1 MNFNNILSSESI
13 SPKSFY
19 SYRDFGY
26 SRWTNIEEN
35 NLENAIILYEDMFS
49 FSIPKS
55 DIENHPLLIEVNIDE
70 KRLKSI
76 GKNIYL
82 CDYTIYLDPWNT
94 KFIFFSE
101 QDKSVALSLSES
113 SLETKMLRLYKN
125 RILSNTG
132 LKNRE
137 SNIEKI
143 EDTKFNKESVDLDV
157 RINKIKGLLY
167 GYYIGAFLSEDLN
180 EVIKYSQWV
189 NIQDIVSA
197 IISSPDKKIYLSQ
210 KEQLDLCF
218 KRLNEQREIYKD
230 IYNILENSKEN
241 NREKTHLI
249 LSKIK
254 LNKDTNEPLDVNTF
268 CNKLHNSFQEEENP
282 IIRNIREKI
291 HKIEKNLNNNHTTLS
306 PELSEI
312 ICIDNKL
319 SLVKDL
325 SVESHKIFKLWI
337 NDVLLNKKYNKNI
350 NVYKKEL
357 SDTLTFKTKEI
368 LKDKWEMSQE
378 RIFLNKLRKHL
389 NGESFNVEWS
399 NDILSSISA
408 VLICGNDWNKL
419 LNFMR
424 QKNMTNYRLAFSFY
438 GILSGFANLE
448 RYFTDLLHEQDSNYL
463 QELYQEFYWQIHGKN
478 INTKPK
484 LAQENTSFTT
494 SSSEAMIC
502 TSPSSINTVPNSTEP
517 KTSEYIKSLLKKCKS
532 AKNDEQKYEAHYNKF
547 GQTKEFLQAVKSDT
561 TLQNGRGAPKN
572 VIKFIEQSLKPNKIN
587 KSKNRDSCD
596 GELPLFTSEQSNNK
610 SKLEFYKDLNA
621 FQSISSSVLPNDE
634 NIQKFYEKE
643 IKWIQDVHKN
653 NGYHKGKG
661 EKKEWINLSDHSND
675 AVIKHFEAN
684 AKNSKYNNIDK
695 DLLSKVVNK
704 LKEIYQ

>member
-337 NDVLLNKKYNKNI
+337 NDVLLNKNI
-350 NVYKKEL
+350 
-357 SDTLTFKTKEI
+357 
-368 LKDKWEMSQE
+368 
-378 RIFLNKLRKHL
+378 
-389 NGESFNVEWS
+389 
-399 NDILSSISA
+399 
-408 VLICGNDWNKL
+408 
-419 LNFMR
+419 
-424 QKNMTNYRLAFSFY
+424 
-438 GILSGFANLE
+438 
-448 RYFTDLLHEQDSNYL
+448 
-463 QELYQEFYWQIHGKN
+463 
-478 INTKPK
+478 
-484 LAQENTSFTT
+484 
-494 SSSEAMIC
+494 
-502 TSPSSINTVPNSTEP
+502 
-517 KTSEYIKSLLKKCKS
+517 IK
-532 AKNDEQKYEAHYNKF
+532 
-547 GQTKEFLQAVKSDT
+547 
-561 TLQNGRGAPKN
+561 
-572 VIKFIEQSLKPNKIN
+572 I
-587 KSKNRDSCD
+587 
-596 GELPLFTSEQSNNK
+596 
-610 SKLEFYKDLNA
+610 
-621 FQSISSSVLPNDE
+621 
-634 NIQKFYEKE
+634 
-643 IKWIQDVHKN
+643 
-653 NGYHKGKG
+653 
-661 EKKEWINLSDHSND
+661 
-675 AVIKHFEAN
+675 
-684 AKNSKYNNIDK
+684 
-695 DLLSKVVNK
+695 
-704 LKEIYQ
+704 